1 MEKHVTQQLT
11 TESVTA
17 TDGTTVHL
25 PVKDYPLSLCCHSDS
40 PGCVEIVKTARAVAN
55 KFNDE
60 HGYS

>member
-1 MEKHVTQQLT
+1 MTQQLT

-40 PGCVEIVKTARAVAN
+40 PGCVEIVQTARAVAN